1 MVAFPIIVV
10 QFISHFF
17 ADVPADKKR
26 PYDAQATP
34 EGKIHFS
41 AHVRHTNRN
50 RAWAYVPKQETNVN
64 MRFLQFEAVPREICF
79 ISVQYH
85 FPVVL
90 ANGNLRI

>member
-1 MVAFPIIVV
+1 MLSFPLIVV

-26 PYDAQATP
+26 QYEAQAIL
-34 EGKIHFS
+34 EGKMNSS
-41 AHVRHTNRN
+41 AYVRHTNRK